1 MMNVTSTV
9 LGDTLIAKLDGR
21 VDAGS
26 CKNLEEQATAWIE
39 SGNTRLVFDCESMEY
54 VSSAGLRVFLL
65 VAKRVGE
72 KGGFVKLCALPAP
85 VREIF
90 DISGFSQLF
99 TIVPAVSDA
108 L

>member
-26 CKNLEEQATAWIE
+26 CKSLEEQATGWIE
-39 SGNTRLVFDCESMEY
+39 SGKTRLVFDCESMEY

-65 VAKRVGE
+65 VAKRVGRR
-72 KGGFVKLCALPAP
+72 GVPSSCVRCLPQCGK
-85 VREIF
+85 F
-90 DISGFSQLF
+90 SISAASASCSRSY
-99 TIVPAVSDA
+99 PR
-108 L
+108 